1 MPDPRIVLDTNVLV
15 AASRSGRGASA
26 ELLSWLD
33 RGRFDI
39 VISVPL
45 VLEYEDAVLRGIP
58 RDSQRFQVFQD
69 VLDYLC
75 AVGIHQDVYFLWRPQ
90 LRDPKDDMVL
100 EVAVAGR
107 CEAIITYN
115 LRDFGDLSRFAIK
128 VLTPKDFLIRIGVLE

>member
-1 MPDPRIVLDTNVLV
+1 MPESRIVLDTNVLV

-26 ELLSWLD
+26 ELLSWLG
-33 RGRFDI
+33 RGQFDI

-58 RDSQRFQVFQD
+58 RDSERFQILQD

-75 AVGIHQDVYFLWRPQ
+75 AVGIQQDVYFLWRPH
-90 LRDPKDDMVL
+90 LRDPKDDLVL
-100 EVAVAGR
+100 EIAVAGR

-115 LRDFGDLSRFAIK
+115 LRDFGDLSPFGIE
-128 VLTPKDFLIRIGVLE
+128 VLTPKDYLIRIGALQ